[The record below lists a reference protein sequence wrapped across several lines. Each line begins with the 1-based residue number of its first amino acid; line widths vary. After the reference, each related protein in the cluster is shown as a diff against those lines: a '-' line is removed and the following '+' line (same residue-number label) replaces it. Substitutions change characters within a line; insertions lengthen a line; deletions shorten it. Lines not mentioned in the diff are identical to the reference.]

1 MIDDDDARAAL
12 MAVIDA
18 ALILALILE
27 IGAFAG
33 VFD

>member
-1 MIDDDDARAAL
+1 MIDDDDSRAAL

-18 ALILALILE
+18 ALILALTLE

-33 VFD
+33 AFQ

>member
-1 MIDDDDARAAL
+1 MFDDDDPRAAL

-27 IGAFAG
+27 IGTFAG